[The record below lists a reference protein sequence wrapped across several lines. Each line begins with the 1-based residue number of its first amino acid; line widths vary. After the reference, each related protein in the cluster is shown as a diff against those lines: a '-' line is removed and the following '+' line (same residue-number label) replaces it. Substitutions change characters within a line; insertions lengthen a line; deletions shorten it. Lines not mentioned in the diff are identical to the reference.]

1 MFDEASFDN
10 VGIPHHREI
19 HVKRGNKLTMLKKV
33 LGLIE
38 SVAAYVLDQVEKDW
52 PRNG

>member
-10 VGIPHHREI
+10 VGIPPHREI
-19 HVKRGNKLTMLKKV
+19 YIKSENKLTMLKKV

-52 PRNG
+52 PHNG